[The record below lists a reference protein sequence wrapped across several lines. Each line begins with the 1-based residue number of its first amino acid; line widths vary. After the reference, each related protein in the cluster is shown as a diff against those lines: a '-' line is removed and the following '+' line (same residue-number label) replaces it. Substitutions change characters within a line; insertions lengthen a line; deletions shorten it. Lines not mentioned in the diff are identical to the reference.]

1 MEIEHRETFG
11 TLLREFR
18 DRAGLTQ
25 EEVAER
31 AGLSVD
37 AIGLLERGERK
48 RPQRF
53 TVERLAAAL
62 PLDPDELARFEAAA
76 RRRGVEQRERALE
89 LPFPSTPLIG
99 RERDVEA
106 VERMLRRP
114 ATRLVTL
121 TGPGG
126 SGKTRLAIEVATRVA
141 EHFADGVAF
150 VPVTAIRDPELLT
163 SALALRLAGGE
174 RSGQSSMEAVISRMR
189 SQQTLIVID
198 NFEQLLEAAPVVADL
213 LAACPTVVVL
223 VTSRAP
229 LRLTGEQQY
238 PVPPLELPAT
248 IERASVEAVA
258 ASPAVELFV
267 QRARSVDPDFALTAA
282 NSRTVAAICQR
293 LDGLPLAI
301 ELGAAWTKV
310 LPPHVLLP
318 KLERAL
324 PLLTGG
330 SRDLPE
336 RHRTMRD
343 AISRSYDLLSPPSQI
358 LLRRLSVFVDGA
370 SLEAI
375 EAVASDLGDRT
386 VNGGPTT
393 HLDALAELID
403 ASLLQSMRVGSGD
416 LAVVSEARYAMLE
429 TVREY
434 ASELLALSGEEES
447 IGERHLAYFLDLV
460 ERAQA
465 NLVGPDE
472 IVWIERLSVE
482 HPNLRIALRRALD
495 RHDVDAATRFAAVL
509 WRFWATQ
516 GHLSEGREW
525 LTEIL
530 KAARA
535 KPADDE
541 SDPSTGISPLR
552 LAMLLHVTANLAR
565 AQGDYEHA
573 REMYEECLAIRRERN
588 DFPGIVGA
596 LQNLG
601 ITAYE
606 QGDYRLAIRYYE
618 ESLPMARAVN
628 SIYGTA
634 FGLTSMGDSVRALG
648 DPAKAAEHY
657 QESLDLFRQLDHS
670 WGIALALSGLG
681 DATFEVGDVTQALER
696 YRESLE
702 RSARLGERRAMAET
716 LERLSRALLARSND
730 PSTPRL
736 AARLL
741 GCASDLRERHNAP
754 RAPVNQRD
762 YDQTVNAVRQTLG
775 DVNFEQEWEL
785 GEEMTPDDALHAI
798 EQGVTN

>member
-1 MEIEHRETFG
+1 MLFIDFGLERRVETEHRETFG

-62 PLDPDELARFEAAA
+62 PLEPDELARFEAAA
-76 RRRGVEQRERALE
+76 RRRGVEQRERAFE
-89 LPFPSTPLIG
+89 LPLPSTPLIG

-114 ATRLVTL
+114 ETRLMTL

-126 SGKTRLAIEVATRVA
+126 SGKTRLAIEVATRMA

-150 VPVTAIRDPELLT
+150 VPVTAIREPELL
-163 SALALRLAGGE
+163 SPALALALAGGE
-174 RSGQSSMEAVISRMR
+174 RSGQSSIQAVISRMR
-189 SQQTLIVID
+189 SQQTLILID
-198 NFEQLLEAAPVVADL
+198 NFEQLLDAAPVVADL
-213 LAACPTVVVL
+213 LAACPAIVML

-238 PVPPLELPAT
+238 PVPPLELPAA
-248 IERASVEAVA
+248 IERASVETVA
-258 ASPAVELFV
+258 SAPAVELFV

-393 HLDALAELID
+393 HLEALAELID

-416 LAVVSEARYAMLE
+416 LAVVNEARYTMLE

-465 NLVGPDE
+465 HLVGPDE

-495 RHDVDAATRFAAVL
+495 RHDVDAATRFAAVQ

-541 SDPSTGISPLR
+541 SDPTTGISPLR
-552 LAMLLHVTANLAR
+552 LAMLLHVTANLSR

-573 REMYEECLAIRRERN
+573 RQMYQECLAIRRQRD
-588 DFPGIVGA
+588 DFPGIVAA
-596 LQNLG
+596 LHNLG

-606 QGDYRLAIRYYE
+606 QGDNRLAIRYYE

-628 SIYGTA
+628 STYGTA

-648 DPAKAAEHY
+648 D
-657 QESLDLFRQLDHS
+657 
-670 WGIALALSGLG
+670 
-681 DATFEVGDVTQALER
+681 
-696 YRESLE
+696 
-702 RSARLGERRAMAET
+702 
-716 LERLSRALLARSND
+716 
-730 PSTPRL
+730 
-736 AARLL
+736 
-741 GCASDLRERHNAP
+741 
-754 RAPVNQRD
+754 
-762 YDQTVNAVRQTLG
+762 
-775 DVNFEQEWEL
+775 
-785 GEEMTPDDALHAI
+785 
-798 EQGVTN
+798 